1 MPNPDLEIR
10 GGGGGGDRSSR
21 PSQKRGIPP
30 QKIFSALQASVWSK
44 NRGTWAPRSPPL
56 DPPLQELFPVIQL
69 LFSLTLSMLDSSLRQ
84 TMVAVLA
91 ACISDSWTK
100 CIIACDHL
108 EQATVVG
115 S

>member
-10 GGGGGGDRSSR
+10 GGGGTGHPDPYISGAV
-21 PSQKRGIPP
+21 PP
-30 QKIFSALQASVWSK
+30 KNFSALQASVWSK
-44 NRGTWAPRSPPL
+44 NRGTWAPWSPSL

-69 LFSLTLSMLDSSLRQ
+69 LFSLTLSIDTSLRQ

-91 ACISDSWTK
+91 ACILDSWTK